1 MTGRQIIP
9 LGGEPLLSILISRW
23 YQAIMTCESCN
34 KRVAS
39 ACISH
44 GIENEYQYISHIISS
59 KKLRVNGFF
68 SKLPWIFSHLT
79 SRLPILI
86 LKKIAGKIGLF

>member
-1 MTGRQIIP
+1 
-9 LGGEPLLSILISRW
+9 LISRW

-39 ACISH
+39 VCISH

-59 KKLRVNGFF
+59 KKAGVNGFF
-68 SKLPWIFSHLT
+68 PKLSWIFSRLPG
-79 SRLPILI
+79 RLPILF
-86 LKKIAGKIGLF
+86 LKKIAGKTSLF